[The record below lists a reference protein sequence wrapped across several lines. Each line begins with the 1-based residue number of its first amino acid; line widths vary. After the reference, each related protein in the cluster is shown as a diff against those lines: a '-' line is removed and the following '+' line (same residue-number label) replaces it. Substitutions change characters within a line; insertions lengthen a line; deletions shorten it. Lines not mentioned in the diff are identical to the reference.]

1 MSRRTL
7 FSSAEVVKACATA
20 ASAGDEYY
28 TSVFSIGS
36 GSRLGK
42 KGGVRYLDL
51 NCRAGGKEG
60 RLNLR
65 FRNETTVGQ
74 ILPLHAEDFVPSGG
88 RNGGG
93 KSGGGK
99 GGRDDGPRTR
109 PPDRDPS
116 FGIQRGHSG
125 EALAPDAAPQ
135 PSGKSAE
142 AYSAPHS
149 LYFAAIECLDKFFVH
164 EIERRMGEG
173 KIVGKSSKAP
183 PAPDT
188 MVVGNTSIVR
198 LYQDTISA
206 QAAENP
212 GMPLPRSN
220 HITRIPFKFGED
232 GAPRFANE
240 ILDLGKQYRN
250 METDATEYEPL
261 RFDGEPVTARNVHRI
276 PNHSR
281 ISGIVKLD
289 AVCIHQMGISIPPQ
303 LDLLMVELAPPHT
316 WTASD
321 VFGSDGEEEGEEAPA
336 PVARPPGSAAEAPER
351 QSEAAAAASLDS
363 IAAGLEM

>member
-7 FSSAEVVKACATA
+7 FSAPEVVKACATA
-20 ASAGDEYY
+20 AAAGDEYY
-28 TSVFSIGS
+28 TTVFSVGS

-88 RNGGG
+88 RGNGG

-99 GGRDDGPRTR
+99 GGRDDGPRVR
-109 PPDRDPS
+109 PPDRDPA
-116 FGIQRGHSG
+116 FGIQRGTG
-125 EALAPDAAPQ
+125 GAPAPPDSAPQ
-135 PSGKSAE
+135 PSGRSAE

-149 LYFAAIECLDKFFVH
+149 SYFAAIECLDKFFVH

-173 KIVGKSSKAP
+173 KIVGKNSRAP
-183 PAPDT
+183 PGPDT

-206 QAAENP
+206 QAAENA
-212 GMPLPRSN
+212 GMALPTAN

-232 GAPRFANE
+232 GAPRFAAE
-240 ILDLGKQYRN
+240 IMDLSKQYRN
-250 METDATEYEPL
+250 LETDATEYEPL

-303 LDLLMVELAPPHT
+303 LDLLMVELAPPHA
-316 WTASD
+316 WSPSD
-321 VFGSDGEEEGEEAPA
+321 VFGSDVEDEEA
-336 PVARPPGSAAEAPER
+336 PVARPAARTATETLET
-351 QSEAAAAASLDS
+351 EDGAAGATLDS
-363 IAAGLEM
+363 IAAGLEVA